1 MAPTL
6 EWSREGKCRQ
16 AMLPRLEG
24 QVRET
29 EEAKRKYS
37 LAAWVIHVIPKTH
50 LCGEDGGGL
59 LAAVAYR
66 SILALY
72 QLSPDP
78 LGGQDLWFQRSRRKP
93 CVPGKAV
100 ACLSL
105 ESDWWLIHRE
115 PSHLIPLHQVMGQK
129 VLLTSCPFPSFPT
142 GIFLTS
148 VPPGGTLSVASCGAT
163 EESKKP
169 LLPLSGVPGGL
180 RKTSQSWG
188 FCFSSSYWYIYF
200 FFFFPLPH
208 PLTLWGLRSPKWS
221 LS

>member
-78 LGGQDLWFQRSRRKP
+78 LGDRIYDFSAP
-93 CVPGKAV
+93 AESPV
-100 ACLSL
+100 CLA
-105 ESDWWLIHRE
+105 R
-115 PSHLIPLHQVMGQK
+115 
-129 VLLTSCPFPSFPT
+129 
-142 GIFLTS
+142 
-148 VPPGGTLSVASCGAT
+148 LSPASA
-163 EESKKP
+163 
-169 LLPLSGVPGGL
+169 L
-180 RKTSQSWG
+180 RVTDD
-188 FCFSSSYWYIYF
+188 
-200 FFFFPLPH
+200 
-208 PLTLWGLRSPKWS
+208 
-221 LS
+221 